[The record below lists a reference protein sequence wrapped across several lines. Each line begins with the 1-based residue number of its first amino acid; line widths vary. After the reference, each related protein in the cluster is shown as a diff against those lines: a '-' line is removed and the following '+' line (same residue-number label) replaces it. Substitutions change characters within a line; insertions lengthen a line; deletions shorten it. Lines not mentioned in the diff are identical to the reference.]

1 LISAQ
6 VGVVKGWGKL
16 EVGWRWLRNV
26 EKQVNRYG
34 EGFKNEGFLVPD

>member
-16 EVGWRWLRNV
+16 EVGWRWRNV
-26 EKQVNRYG
+26 EKEVNRYG